1 VVEVG
6 VVSANEVTTVQE
18 TAEAI
23 HQAVATVIDGKDD
36 AIRLAITALM
46 AEAHL
51 LIEDVPGVGKTML
64 ARALARSIDA
74 RASRIQFTP
83 DLLPSDI
90 TGVSVFNQHTTEF
103 EFKPGGVF
111 AHVVIADE
119 INRASPKTQSALLEA
134 MEERRVT
141 VDGTTH
147 LLPRPFVVV
156 ATQNPIEMEGTYP
169 LPEAQRDRFGLR
181 LDMGYPSAQ
190 AEAAMLDHHGE
201 SEPLER
207 LRPVT
212 DAETVNR
219 CIAAIRRVFVH
230 RAVKDYLVAIVARTR
245 DLPDV
250 RLGASPRASLQLM
263 RAAKAQAAIDGR
275 NYVTPDDIQTLAAP
289 TLAHRVML
297 SHEAQLGRRNV
308 SDVVAAAVSGIG
320 LPQRRA

>member
-1 VVEVG
+1 MEGRVA
-6 VVSANEVTTVQE
+6 SANEV
-18 TAEAI
+18 
-23 HQAVATVIDGKDD
+23 QAVQTTAAAIQQAVGRVIDGKDA
-36 AIRLAITALM
+36 AIQLAITALL

-90 TGVSVFNQHTTEF
+90 TGVSVFNQHTTDF

-147 LLPRPFVVV
+147 PLPRPFVVV
-156 ATQNPIEMEGTYP
+156 ATQNPVEMEGTYP

-181 LDMGYPSAQ
+181 LDMGYPSTE
-190 AEAAMLDHHGE
+190 AEVAMLDHHGDG
-201 SEPLER
+201 EPLE
-207 LRPVT
+207 LLTPVA

-219 CIAAIRRVFVH
+219 CIATVRRIFVH
-230 RAVKDYLVAIVARTR
+230 RAVKDYLVAVVSGTR
-245 DLPDV
+245 SSTDI

-263 RAAKAQAAIDGR
+263 RAAKARAAVDGR
-275 NYVTPDDIQTLAAP
+275 NYVTPDDVQELALP

-297 SHEAQLGRRNV
+297 SHEARMGRRSV
-308 SDVVAAAVSGIG
+308 AEVVAQVVATVP
-320 LPQRRA
+320 LPRRR

>member
-1 VVEVG
+1 M
-6 VVSANEVTTVQE
+6 TTVQE
-18 TAEAI
+18 TAAAI
-23 HQAVATVIDGKDD
+23 HRAVGTVIDGKDE

-90 TGVSVFNQHTTEF
+90 TGVSVFNQHTTDF

-134 MEERRVT
+134 MEERRVS

-147 LLPRPFVVV
+147 PLPRPFVVV

-190 AEAAMLDHHGE
+190 AEVAMLDHHGE
-201 SEPLER
+201 SEPLDL

-230 RAVKDYLVAIVARTR
+230 HAVKDYLVAIVARTR
-245 DLPDV
+245 ELPDV

-275 NYVTPDDIQTLAAP
+275 NYVTPDDIQDLAAP
-289 TLAHRVML
+289 TLAHRVTL
-297 SHEAQLGRRNV
+297 SHEAQLGRRTV
-308 SDVVAAAVSGIG
+308 ADVVAAAVADIP
-320 LPQRRA
+320 LPQRQA

>member
-1 VVEVG
+1 MEAHVASTDEVH
-6 VVSANEVTTVQE
+6 AIAATAAQIQE
-18 TAEAI
+18 S
-23 HQAVATVIDGKDD
+23 VGRVIDGKDA
-36 AIRLAITALM
+36 AIRLAITALL

-74 RASRIQFTP
+74 KASRIQFTP

-90 TGVSVFNQHTTEF
+90 TGVAVFNQHTSGF
-103 EFKPGGVF
+103 EFKPGAVF

-141 VDGTTH
+141 VDGTSH
-147 LLPRPFVVV
+147 QLPRPFVVV
-156 ATQNPIEMEGTYP
+156 ATQNPVEMEGTYP

-181 LDMGYPSAQ
+181 LDMGYPSTD
-190 AEAAMLDHHGE
+190 AEIAMLDHHGD

-207 LRPVT
+207 LTPVT

-219 CIAAIRRVFVH
+219 CIAGVRRVFVH
-230 RAVKDYLVAIVARTR
+230 RAVKDYLVGIVAGTR
-245 DLPDV
+245 HSPDI

-263 RAAKAQAAIDGR
+263 RAAKARAAVDGR
-275 NYVTPDDIQTLAAP
+275 NYVTPDDVQALALP

-297 SHEAQLGRRNV
+297 SHEARMGGRGVAEVVSQLVGAVPLPKRR
-308 SDVVAAAVSGIG
+308 
-320 LPQRRA
+320 

>member
-1 VVEVG
+1 MEAHVASTDEVH
-6 VVSANEVTTVQE
+6 AIAA
-18 TAEAI
+18 TAAQI
-23 HQAVATVIDGKDD
+23 QQSVGRVIDGKDA
-36 AIRLAITALM
+36 AIRLAITALL

-74 RASRIQFTP
+74 KASRIQFTP

-90 TGVSVFNQHTTEF
+90 TGVSVFNQHTTGF
-103 EFKPGGVF
+103 EFKPGAVF

-141 VDGTTH
+141 VDGTSH
-147 LLPRPFVVV
+147 QLPRPFVVV
-156 ATQNPIEMEGTYP
+156 ATQNPVEMEGTYP

-181 LDMGYPSAQ
+181 LDMGYPSTD
-190 AEAAMLDHHGE
+190 AEIAMLDHHGD

-207 LRPVT
+207 LTPVT

-219 CIAAIRRVFVH
+219 CIAGVRRVFVH
-230 RAVKDYLVAIVARTR
+230 RAVKDYLVGIVAGTR
-245 DLPDV
+245 HSPDI

-263 RAAKAQAAIDGR
+263 RAAKARAAVDGR
-275 NYVTPDDIQTLAAP
+275 NYVTPDDVQALALP

-297 SHEAQLGRRNV
+297 SHEARMGGRGVAEVVSQLVGAVPLPKRR
-308 SDVVAAAVSGIG
+308 
-320 LPQRRA
+320 

>member
-1 VVEVG
+1 MEAHVASTDEVH
-6 VVSANEVTTVQE
+6 AIAA
-18 TAEAI
+18 TAAQI
-23 HQAVATVIDGKDD
+23 QQSVGRVIDGKDA
-36 AIRLAITALM
+36 AIRLAITALL

-90 TGVSVFNQHTTEF
+90 TGVSVFNQHTTGF
-103 EFKPGGVF
+103 EFKPGAVF

-141 VDGTTH
+141 VDGTSH
-147 LLPRPFVVV
+147 QLPRPFVVV
-156 ATQNPIEMEGTYP
+156 ATQNPVEMEGTYP

-181 LDMGYPSAQ
+181 LDMGYPSTD
-190 AEAAMLDHHGE
+190 AEIAMLDHHGD

-207 LRPVT
+207 LTAVA

-219 CIAAIRRVFVH
+219 CIAGVRRVFVH
-230 RAVKDYLVAIVARTR
+230 RAVKDYLVGIVAGTR
-245 DLPDV
+245 NSPDI

-263 RAAKAQAAIDGR
+263 RAAKARAAVDGR
-275 NYVTPDDIQTLAAP
+275 NYVTPDDVQALALP

-297 SHEAQLGRRNV
+297 SHEARMGGRGVAEVV
-308 SDVVAAAVSGIG
+308 SQVVGTVP
-320 LPQRRA
+320 LPKRR

>member
-1 VVEVG
+1 MEV
-6 VVSANEVTTVQE
+6 ATPADIQAVQQ
-18 TAEAI
+18 TAQAI
-23 HQAVATVIDGKDD
+23 HNAVGRVIDGKDE
-36 AIRLAITALM
+36 AIRLAITALF

-74 RASRIQFTP
+74 SSSRIQFTP

-90 TGVSVFNQHTTEF
+90 TGVSVFNQHSRDF

-147 LLPRPFVVV
+147 PLPRPFVVV
-156 ATQNPIEMEGTYP
+156 ATQNPIEMEGPYP

-201 SEPLER
+201 AEPLEA
-207 LRPVT
+207 LHAVT
-212 DAETVNR
+212 DADTVNA
-219 CIAAIRRVFVH
+219 CIATVRRVFVH
-230 RAVKDYLVAIVARTR
+230 RAVKDYLVAIVAHTR
-245 DLPDV
+245 GGGDV

-263 RAAKAQAAIDGR
+263 RAARAQAAIDGR
-275 NYVTPDDIQTLAAP
+275 NYVTPDDIQSLALP
-289 TLAHRVML
+289 TLAHRILL
-297 SHEAQLGRRNV
+297 SHEAQLGRRSV
-308 SDVVAAAVSGIG
+308 ADVIAKAVNDVP
-320 LPQRRA
+320 LPQRRG

>member
-1 VVEVG
+1 MESRVASTTEVQD
-6 VVSANEVTTVQE
+6 VAA
-18 TAEAI
+18 TAAAI
-23 HQAVATVIDGKDD
+23 QRSVGRVIDGKEA
-36 AIRLAITALM
+36 AIRLAITALL

-64 ARALARSIDA
+64 ARSLARSIDA

-90 TGVSVFNQHTTEF
+90 TGVSVFNQHTTDF

-147 LLPRPFVVV
+147 PLPRPFVVV

-181 LDMGYPSAQ
+181 LDMGYPSAE
-190 AEAAMLDHHGE
+190 AEVAMLDHHGDA
-201 SEPLER
+201 EPLEA
-207 LRPVT
+207 LSPVT
-212 DAETVNR
+212 DAATVNR
-219 CIAAIRRVFVH
+219 CIQAVRRVFVH
-230 RAVKDYLVAIVARTR
+230 RAVKDYLVAIVAGTR
-245 DLPDV
+245 DSADL

-263 RAAKAQAAIDGR
+263 RAAKARAAVDGR
-275 NYVTPDDIQTLAAP
+275 NYVTPDDIQALALP

-297 SHEAQLGRRNV
+297 SHEARMGRRSVAEVV
-308 SDVVAAAVSGIG
+308 SGVVAAVP
-320 LPQRRA
+320 LPQRR

>member
-1 VVEVG
+1 MEV
-6 VVSANEVTTVQE
+6 ATPADIQAVQD
-18 TAEAI
+18 TARAI
-23 HQAVATVIDGKDD
+23 HNAVGHVIDGKDD
-36 AIRLAITALM
+36 AIKLAITALF

-74 RASRIQFTP
+74 TSSRIQFTP

-90 TGVSVFNQHTTEF
+90 TGVSVFNQHSRDF

-147 LLPRPFVVV
+147 PLPRPFVVV

-201 SEPLER
+201 AEPLES
-207 LRPVT
+207 LHPVT
-212 DAETVNR
+212 DADTVNS
-219 CIAAIRRVFVH
+219 CIATVRRVFVH
-230 RAVKDYLVAIVARTR
+230 RAVKDYLVSIVAHTR
-245 DLPDV
+245 GGGDV

-263 RAAKAQAAIDGR
+263 RAARAQAAIDGR
-275 NYVTPDDIQTLAAP
+275 NYVTPDDIQSLALP
-289 TLAHRVML
+289 TLAHRILL
-297 SHEAQLGRRNV
+297 SHEAQLGRRSV
-308 SDVVAAAVSGIG
+308 ADVIAKAVAEVA
-320 LPQRRA
+320 LPQRRG

>member
-1 VVEVG
+1 MEVVASTTEVQ
-6 VVSANEVTTVQE
+6 TVQQ

-23 HQAVATVIDGKDD
+23 HRAVGTVIDGKDE

-90 TGVSVFNQHTTEF
+90 TGVSVFNQHTRDF

-147 LLPRPFVVV
+147 RLPRPFVVV

-181 LDMGYPSAQ
+181 LDMGYPSTA
-190 AEAAMLDHHGE
+190 AEIAMLDHHGE
-201 SEPLER
+201 AEPLEQ
-207 LRPVT
+207 LTPVAT
-212 DAETVNR
+212 AETVNE

-230 RAVKDYLVAIVARTR
+230 RAVKEYLVAIVARTR
-245 DLPDV
+245 ALPDI

-263 RAAKAQAAIDGR
+263 RAAKAQAAIAGR
-275 NYVTPDDIQTLAAP
+275 SYVTPDDIQQLAVP

-297 SHEAQLGRRNV
+297 SHEAHLGRRNV
-308 SDVVAAAVSGIG
+308 MDVVAHAVAEIP
-320 LPQRRA
+320 LPQRRT

>member
-1 VVEVG
+1 MVEVLASTTDVQ
-6 VVSANEVTTVQE
+6 VVQD
-18 TAEAI
+18 TADAI
-23 HQAVATVIDGKDD
+23 HRAVATVIDGKDD

-90 TGVSVFNQHTTEF
+90 TGVAVFNQHSREF

-147 LLPRPFVVV
+147 RLPRPFVVV

-181 LDMGYPSAQ
+181 LDMGYPST
-190 AEAAMLDHHGE
+190 ESELAMLDHHGE
-201 SEPLER
+201 TEPLER
-207 LRPVT
+207 LTPVT
-212 DAETVNR
+212 TAAEVNE

-245 DLPDV
+245 SVPDI

-263 RAAKAQAAIDGR
+263 RAAKAQAAIAGR
-275 NYVTPDDIQTLAAP
+275 GYVTPDDIQELAVP

-297 SHEAQLGRRNV
+297 SHEAHLGRRNV
-308 SDVVAAAVSGIG
+308 RDVVAAAVAEIPV
-320 LPQRRA
+320 PQRRV

>member
-1 VVEVG
+1 MEGRVASTTEVQD
-6 VVSANEVTTVQE
+6 VAA
-18 TAEAI
+18 TATAI
-23 HQAVATVIDGKDD
+23 QRAVGQVIDGKDA
-36 AIRLAITALM
+36 AIRLAITALL

-64 ARALARSIDA
+64 ARSLARSIDA

-90 TGVSVFNQHTTEF
+90 TGVSVFNQHTTDF
-103 EFKPGGVF
+103 EFKAGGVF

-147 LLPRPFVVV
+147 PLPRPFVVV

-181 LDMGYPSAQ
+181 LDMGYPSTD
-190 AEAAMLDHHGE
+190 AEIAMLDHHGD

-207 LRPVT
+207 LTPVT

-219 CIAAIRRVFVH
+219 CIAGVRRVFVH
-230 RAVKDYLVAIVARTR
+230 RAVKDYLVGIVAGTR
-245 DLPDV
+245 HSPDI

-263 RAAKAQAAIDGR
+263 RAAKARAAVDGR
-275 NYVTPDDIQTLAAP
+275 NYVTPDDVQALALP

-297 SHEAQLGRRNV
+297 SHEARMGGRGVAEVVSQLVGAVPLPKRR
-308 SDVVAAAVSGIG
+308 
-320 LPQRRA
+320 